1 MEQRGTGE
9 LSRADIQAKLASV
22 GDYVKM
28 DFLQQCLKKTLDFD
42 TRKYVLLTL
51 AGIYEQRHMH
61 LEAGKLVRNAAEI
74 NATFEGKMN
83 DFLKS
88 AELLVRG
95 GAFDESRVS
104 FTKALGSANER
115 QKPTLRDAYKKVHFT
130 TAEEFLKRDKRK
142 HALEAYESLLALE
155 FITPEE
161 KRKAQVAILPLY
173 EKLGKIKEFMN
184 LKKQL

>member
-1 MEQRGTGE
+1 MEQRGVGE
-9 LSRADIQAKLASV
+9 VTKADIQAKLATV

-28 DFLQQCLKKTLDFD
+28 DFLQQCLKKMLDFD

-51 AGIYEQRHMH
+51 ATIYEQRHMY

-74 NATFEGKMN
+74 NTTFEGKMQ

-95 GAFDESRVS
+95 GAFDEARVS
-104 FTKALGSANER
+104 FIKAMGSANER
-115 QKPTLRDAYKKVHFT
+115 QKPALRDTFKKAHFT
-130 TAEEFLKRDKRK
+130 TAEEFLKKDKRK
-142 HALEAYESLLALE
+142 HALESYESVLALE

-161 KRKAQVAILPLY
+161 KRKAQIAILPLY